1 MTNKVTKYLISLL
14 GSVALLLSSCAEN
27 SQQILLEDD
36 FGTLSLTGLN
46 IEINGFSSVSSRAI
60 EVDYDKFIIEIYSD
74 GQTVPVI
81 EPITYSQALTMET
94 VSLPVGVYHAVVKGG
109 SGAQSAFDDPYYVG
123 ESEPFAIESKKITV
137 VPVIEC
143 ELLSLAVRVVID
155 DKLLEMIDNLN
166 QTSVEAYND
175 VENSLTFGKDQFR
188 YGNSTGADG
197 YFLDNGNALIT
208 IFNTII
214 GDNEVTMQYNIP
226 NARKGTLYIVT
237 YSATGSGIKP
247 NPGTGTPSAGFTI
260 DVTVTQR
267 DLSFTIDG
275 EADSTIDPS
284 EVVRPGDDDETD
296 KLPNNP
302 GNEDPGHEDN
312 SIRFESSTLSLDDM
326 NQASEFGENLKP
338 AVLEIYADN
347 GIANLYVTINSD
359 AVLTP
364 EVLSEVNLTTNFDLA
379 NPATEKMREI
389 FISLGFVTE
398 DGVKGKTQV
407 DFDIT
412 TFMPLI
418 PALGTGESDF
428 IIEVVDQKGN
438 RKSVTLRVWSVKE

>member
-81 EPITYSQALTMET
+81 EPITYSQALSMET
-94 VSLPVGVYHAVVKGG
+94 ISLPVGVYHAVVKGG
-109 SGAQSAFDDPYYVG
+109 SGAQSAFDDPYYEG

-208 IFNTII
+208 LFNTVI

-226 NARKGTLYIVT
+226 NAKKGTLYIIT

-260 DVTVTQR
+260 DVTVTQQPLI
-267 DLSFTIDG
+267 DLVFQG
-275 EADSTIDPS
+275 EDEKPFEGGI
-284 EVVRPGDDDETD
+284 VRPGDDDNTD
-296 KLPNNP
+296 QIPENPSNPDDNP
-302 GNEDPGHEDN
+302 GNQPGGNTNTIQINQSSDFTPGSNGVITIKDNGVYEVNISSDYIIESLIIEISTEDDDFDEIVQAGLTKFDLLDPGADLEEL
-312 SIRFESSTLSLDDM
+312 FGTLK
-326 NQASEFGENLKP
+326 FPCGEQLRGEK
-338 AVLEIYADN
+338 EIKVELTYLISQLLSGFKGGN
-347 GIANLYVTINSD
+347 HTFKLTVYD
-359 AVLTP
+359 AGGFT
-364 EVLSEVNLTTNFDLA
+364 
-379 NPATEKMREI
+379 KEI
-389 FISLGFVTE
+389 TFV
-398 DGVKGKTQV
+398 
-407 DFDIT
+407 FH
-412 TFMPLI
+412 
-418 PALGTGESDF
+418 A
-428 IIEVVDQKGN
+428 
-438 RKSVTLRVWSVKE
+438 